1 MNILILIVII
11 LYAIT
16 IHEYSHGWV
25 AHKLG
30 DNTAYLAG
38 RLTLNPLSHLD
49 LIGTLMFIFL
59 HVGYAKPV
67 PVNAMNFKDPK
78 KDMMLVGIAGPLSN
92 IISALG
98 FGIIF
103 RLIMI
108 NRVLVSSPLFLF
120 IIQLLAGAIILNLAF
135 AVFNILPIF
144 PLDGSHIL
152 KGLLP
157 PHLAYKYSQYDRQLM
172 MILLGIIFISY
183 FAHISILGFIVWPPV
198 DIMARLF
205 SGTSLYG
212 LERILA
218 LQP

>member
-1 MNILILIVII
+1 MNIVILISVI

-49 LIGTLMFIFL
+49 LIGTMMFVFL

-67 PVNAMNFKDPK
+67 PVNAMNFKNPK
-78 KDMMLVGIAGPLSN
+78 RDMMLVGISGPLSN
-92 IISALG
+92 IISAFG
-98 FGIIF
+98 FGVIF
-103 RLIMI
+103 RLITV
-108 NRVLVSSPLFLF
+108 NQVVVNNPF
-120 IIQLLAGAIILNLAF
+120 IIQLLAGAIILNLAL

-157 PHLAYKYSQYDRQLM
+157 PHLAYKYSLYDRKLM
-172 MILLGIIFISY
+172 FILLGIIFISY
-183 FAHISILGFIVWPPV
+183 IARIPILGFIVWPPV
-198 DIMARLF
+198 DILARLF
-205 SGTSLYG
+205 SGVGLYT
-212 LERILA
+212 LERILV
-218 LQP
+218 L

>member
-1 MNILILIVII
+1 MNIVILIPVI

-49 LIGTLMFIFL
+49 LIGTMMFVFL

-67 PVNAMNFKDPK
+67 PVNAMNFKNPK
-78 KDMMLVGIAGPLSN
+78 RDMMLVGISGPLSN
-92 IISALG
+92 IISAFG
-98 FGIIF
+98 FGVIF
-103 RLIMI
+103 RLITVNQVVM
-108 NRVLVSSPLFLF
+108 NNPF
-120 IIQLLAGAIILNLAF
+120 IIQLLAGAIILNLAL

-157 PHLAYKYSQYDRQLM
+157 PHLAYKYSLYDRKLM
-172 MILLGIIFISY
+172 FILLGIFFISY
-183 FAHISILGFIVWPPV
+183 IARIPILGFIVWPPV
-198 DIMARLF
+198 DILARLF
-205 SGTSLYG
+205 SGVGLYT
-212 LERILA
+212 LERILV
-218 LQP
+218 L

>member
-1 MNILILIVII
+1 MSVLILIPVI

-49 LIGTLMFIFL
+49 LIGTMMFVFL

-67 PVNAMNFKDPK
+67 PVNAMNFKNPK
-78 KDMMLVGIAGPLSN
+78 RDMMLVGIAGPLSN

-98 FGIIF
+98 FGMVF
-103 RLIMI
+103 RLIGI
-108 NRVLVSSPLFLF
+108 NQAVASSSTLF
-120 IIQLLAGAIILNLAF
+120 IIQLLAGAIILNLAL

-157 PHLAYKYSQYDRQLM
+157 PQLAYKYSLYDRQLM
-172 MILLGIIFISY
+172 GILLVIILISFIAGIP
-183 FAHISILGFIVWPPV
+183 ILSFIVWPPV
-198 DIMARLF
+198 DILSRLF
-205 SGTSLYG
+205 SGVGLYT
-212 LERILA
+212 LERILV
-218 LQP
+218 L

>member
-1 MNILILIVII
+1 MNIVILIPVI

-49 LIGTLMFIFL
+49 LIGTMMFVFL

-67 PVNAMNFKDPK
+67 PVNAMNFKNPK
-78 KDMMLVGIAGPLSN
+78 RDMMLVGISGPLSN
-92 IISALG
+92 IISAFG
-98 FGIIF
+98 FGVIF
-103 RLIMI
+103 RLITV
-108 NRVLVSSPLFLF
+108 NQVVVNNPF
-120 IIQLLAGAIILNLAF
+120 IIQLLAGAIILNLAL

-157 PHLAYKYSQYDRQLM
+157 PHLAYKYSLYDRMLM
-172 MILLGIIFISY
+172 FILLGIIFISY
-183 FAHISILGFIVWPPV
+183 IARVPILGFIVWPPV
-198 DIMARLF
+198 DILARLF
-205 SGTSLYG
+205 SGVGLYT
-212 LERILA
+212 LERILV
-218 LQP
+218 L

>member
-1 MNILILIVII
+1 MNIAILIPVI

-49 LIGTLMFIFL
+49 LIGTMMFVFL

-67 PVNAMNFKDPK
+67 PVNAMNFKNPK
-78 KDMMLVGIAGPLSN
+78 RDMMLVGISGPLSN
-92 IISALG
+92 IISAFG
-98 FGIIF
+98 FGVIF
-103 RLIMI
+103 RLITV
-108 NRVLVSSPLFLF
+108 NQVVVNNPF
-120 IIQLLAGAIILNLAF
+120 IIQLLAGAIILNLAL

-157 PHLAYKYSQYDRQLM
+157 PHLAYKYSLYDRKLM
-172 MILLGIIFISY
+172 FILLGIIFISY
-183 FAHISILGFIVWPPV
+183 IARVPILGFIVWPPV
-198 DIMARLF
+198 DILARLF
-205 SGTSLYG
+205 SGVGLYT
-212 LERILA
+212 LERILV
-218 LQP
+218 L

>member
-1 MNILILIVII
+1 MNIVILIPVI

-49 LIGTLMFIFL
+49 LIGTMMFVFL

-67 PVNAMNFKDPK
+67 PVNAMNFKNPK
-78 KDMMLVGIAGPLSN
+78 RDMMLVGISGPLSN
-92 IISALG
+92 IISAFG
-98 FGIIF
+98 FGVIF
-103 RLIMI
+103 RLITV
-108 NRVLVSSPLFLF
+108 NQVVVNNPF
-120 IIQLLAGAIILNLAF
+120 IIQLLAGAIILNLAL

-157 PHLAYKYSQYDRQLM
+157 PHLAYKYSLYDRESM
-172 MILLGIIFISY
+172 FILLGIIFISY
-183 FAHISILGFIVWPPV
+183 IARVPILGFIVWPPV
-198 DIMARLF
+198 DILARLF
-205 SGTSLYG
+205 SGVGLYT
-212 LERILA
+212 LERILV
-218 LQP
+218 L

>member
-1 MNILILIVII
+1 MNILVLIPVI

-16 IHEYSHGWV
+16 IHEYSHGWI

-49 LIGTLMFIFL
+49 LIGTMMFIFL

-67 PVNAMNFKDPK
+67 PVNAMNFKNPK
-78 KDMMLVGIAGPLSN
+78 RGMMLVGIAGPLAN
-92 IISALG
+92 IISAFG

-103 RLIMI
+103 RLLIG
-108 NRVLVSSPLFLF
+108 NQTLARSPGSVF
-120 IIQLLAGAIILNLAF
+120 IIQLLAGAIILNLAL
-135 AVFNILPIF
+135 AVFNILPMF

-157 PHLAYKYSQYDRQLM
+157 PRLAYKYSLYDRHL
-172 MILLGIIFISY
+172 IFIFLGIILISY
-183 FAHISILGFIVWPPV
+183 IAKIPILGFIVWPPV
-198 DIMARLF
+198 NILARLF
-205 SGTSLYG
+205 SGVNLYT
-212 LERILA
+212 LERILM
-218 LQP
+218 L

>member
-1 MNILILIVII
+1 MNIVILIPVI

-49 LIGTLMFIFL
+49 LIGTMMFVFL

-67 PVNAMNFKDPK
+67 PVNAMNFKNPK
-78 KDMMLVGIAGPLSN
+78 RDMMLVGISGPLSN
-92 IISALG
+92 IISAFG
-98 FGIIF
+98 FGVIF
-103 RLIMI
+103 RLITV
-108 NRVLVSSPLFLF
+108 NQVVVNNPF
-120 IIQLLAGAIILNLAF
+120 IIQLLAGAIILNLAL

-157 PHLAYKYSQYDRQLM
+157 PHLAYKYSLYDRKLM
-172 MILLGIIFISY
+172 FILLGIIFISY
-183 FAHISILGFIVWPPV
+183 IARIPILGFIVWPPV
-198 DIMARLF
+198 DILARLF
-205 SGTSLYG
+205 SGVGLYT
-212 LERILA
+212 LERILV
-218 LQP
+218 L

>member
-1 MNILILIVII
+1 MNIVILIPVI

-49 LIGTLMFIFL
+49 LIGTMMFVFL

-67 PVNAMNFKDPK
+67 PVNAMNFKNPK
-78 KDMMLVGIAGPLSN
+78 RDMMLVGISGPLSN
-92 IISALG
+92 IISAFG
-98 FGIIF
+98 FGVIF
-103 RLIMI
+103 RLITV
-108 NRVLVSSPLFLF
+108 NQVVVNNPF
-120 IIQLLAGAIILNLAF
+120 IIQLLAGAIILNLAL

-157 PHLAYKYSQYDRQLM
+157 PHLAYKYSLYDRKLM
-172 MILLGIIFISY
+172 FILLGIIFISY
-183 FAHISILGFIVWPPV
+183 IARVPILGFIVWPPV
-198 DIMARLF
+198 DILARLF
-205 SGTSLYG
+205 SGVGLYT
-212 LERILA
+212 LERILV
-218 LQP
+218 L